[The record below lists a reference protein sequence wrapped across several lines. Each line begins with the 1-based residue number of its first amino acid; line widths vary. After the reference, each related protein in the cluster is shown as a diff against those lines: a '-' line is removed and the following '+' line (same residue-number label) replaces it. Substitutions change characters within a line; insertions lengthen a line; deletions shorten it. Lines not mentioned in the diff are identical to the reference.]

1 MISAFT
7 CGAYRL
13 VGIFGRRES
22 SGMAGIKVTLL
33 LVGVHSLFERN
44 AELLADGL
52 KLLQVLLVLSL
63 VLNLEL
69 NTCGV
74 R

>member
-1 MISAFT
+1 
-7 CGAYRL
+7 
-13 VGIFGRRES
+13 
-22 SGMAGIKVTLL
+22 MAGIKVTLL